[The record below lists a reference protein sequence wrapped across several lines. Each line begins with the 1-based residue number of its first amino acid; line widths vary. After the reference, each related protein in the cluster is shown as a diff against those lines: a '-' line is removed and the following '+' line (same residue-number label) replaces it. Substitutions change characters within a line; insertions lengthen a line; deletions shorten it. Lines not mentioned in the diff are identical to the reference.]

1 MAIFIVE
8 LCSCKPHCKHYVAGC
23 GLWHLQPSLMGL
35 QRAMHPTQDRVP
47 DKTRALRFW
56 EACKQLTRWLPSK
69 KDGPFTQFRRRSLAE
84 VSLND
89 SRREEAEDEDNRSF
103 TSVSTTGTTKQGD
116 ASAYLAGVM
125 DDVTPTLH
133 NEVLNLALV
142 RFKDLPEDTL
152 TPARKTS

>member
-1 MAIFIVE
+1 
-8 LCSCKPHCKHYVAGC
+8 
-23 GLWHLQPSLMGL
+23 
-35 QRAMHPTQDRVP
+35 MHPTQDRVP

-56 EACKQLTRWLPSK
+56 EACKQLTRWCPSR
-69 KDGPFTQFRRRSLAE
+69 KDGPFTQFRRRSLAD

-89 SRREEAEDEDNRSF
+89 VRREEAEDEDNRSF

-142 RFKDLPEDTL
+142 RFKDLPEDTS

>member
-1 MAIFIVE
+1 
-8 LCSCKPHCKHYVAGC
+8 
-23 GLWHLQPSLMGL
+23 MGL
-35 QRAMHPTQDRVP
+35 QGAMHPTQDRVP

-69 KDGPFTQFRRRSLAE
+69 KDGPFTQFAD

-116 ASAYLAGVM
+116 ASACLAGVM

-142 RFKDLPEDTL
+142 RFKDLPEDTS